1 MKAIAAASGLAI
13 MSVAMVDAQTAGVL
27 LSVSSQ
33 RALVNQY
40 CAGCHN
46 DKLQSGGF
54 SWTQVDL
61 AHPGQTAEQ
70 LEKVIRKVRV
80 GMMPPPGM
88 PRPAAATRKA
98 LAQSLEAGSAQ
109 AAAAPPNPGRPPLHR
124 LNRTKPGSTRLP
136 P

>member
-13 MSVAMVDAQTAGVL
+13 MSAAMVDAQTAGVL

-46 DKLQSGGF
+46 DKVQSGGF

-88 PRPAAATRKA
+88 PRPTR
-98 LAQSLEAGSAQ
+98 
-109 AAAAPPNPGRPPLHR
+109 PPGRLLR
-124 LNRTKPGSTRLP
+124 SRSKPGSTRLP
-136 P
+136 PLTPIPAGPLCIGSIERNTPTPSATC